1 MASSSRHTDAA
12 PGIDS
17 LDDLDEPDLAGLDI
31 DAASTQASSASA
43 SASSDLTR
51 RLFSLLSG
59 LLRIHVQIA
68 ANEARRDQARLL
80 RGAVCCALA
89 GFLGFLTVI
98 LSEGLALWG
107 FLQIPLR
114 LPWALA
120 ALIACNVAVSGVLVL
135 LGSRALRSPV
145 MPETRALLRRTLRSL
160 FPV

>member
-1 MASSSRHTDAA
+1 MASSSAHTGAA
-12 PGIDS
+12 SGIDS
-17 LDDLDEPDLAGLDI
+17 LDELDDPDFAGLDI
-31 DAASTQASSASA
+31 DAASTQTSAP
-43 SASSDLTR
+43 ASSDLTR

-80 RGAVCCALA
+80 RGAVCFALA

-120 ALIACNVAVSGVLVL
+120 ALIACNLAVSGVLVL
-135 LGSRALRSPV
+135 LGSRSLRSPV